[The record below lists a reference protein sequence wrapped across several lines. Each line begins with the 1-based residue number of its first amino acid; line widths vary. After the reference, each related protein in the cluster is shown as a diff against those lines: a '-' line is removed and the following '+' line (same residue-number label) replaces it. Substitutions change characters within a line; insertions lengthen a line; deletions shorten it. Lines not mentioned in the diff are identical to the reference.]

1 MESVLNQSFREFELI
16 IVDDGSSDRS
26 LQTIERFAERDA
38 RIHVLSRENTGIVG
52 ALNEGLSVAKYDFV
66 ARMDADDVSAPERFR
81 KQYDFLADHPRCV
94 AVGTSAWI
102 IDPKGRK
109 VGLHHPPTNS
119 SAIEERL
126 LVGDGGALL
135 HPSAMIRRSAIEQ
148 IGGYRQAFNLAEDL
162 DLYFRLLE
170 IGELANID
178 VPLLCYRQHLQST
191 NFRRREQQRKLV
203 QEIIDRERT
212 SRGEASYAIENSSG
226 PSDLSRSELHCRWAC
241 GAVSLG
247 SRRLAISHALHAIR
261 AAPLRR
267 SSWKTLRYAWS
278 ACPKKVSSD

>member
-1 MESVLNQSFREFELI
+1 MESVLNQSFREVELI

-178 VPLLCYRQHLQST
+178 APLLFYRQHANST
-191 NFRRREQQRKLV
+191 NFRKRGKQRVLV
-203 QEIIDRERT
+203 KQIIDRERR
-212 SRGEASYAIENSSG
+212 SRAMQPQKIHIARG
-226 PSDLSRSELHCRWAC
+226 PSDLSTTELYFQWAC
-241 GAVSLG
+241 EA
-247 SRRLAISHALHAIR
+247 LAIGCERTAVLHALNAIR
-261 AAPLRR
+261 RAPLRR
-267 SSWKTLRYAWS
+267 RSWQILKYVVISIGSR
-278 ACPKKVSSD
+278 KKE